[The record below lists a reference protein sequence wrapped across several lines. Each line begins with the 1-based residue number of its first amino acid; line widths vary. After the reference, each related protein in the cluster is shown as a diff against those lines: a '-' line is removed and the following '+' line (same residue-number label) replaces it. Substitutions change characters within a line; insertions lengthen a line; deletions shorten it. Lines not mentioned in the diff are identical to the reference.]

1 MSRNRSFKSFVIV
14 LLLAALAAA
23 QDVASFEK
31 RTTVKKLDNGLTV
44 VICERPEAPVFSF
57 FTHVD
62 AGSVQDPL
70 GQTGLAHMFEH
81 MAFKGTDKIG
91 TKDYAAEKVAL
102 EKVEQTYAA
111 YIAERDKPVGRDEKK
126 LKDLEKAW
134 KDAVA
139 EADKYVKPNEFPQ
152 IVEINGGE
160 DLNANTS
167 DDETNYFYSFPEN
180 RLELWAYL
188 ESERFLHPVMR
199 EFYKE
204 RNVVIEERRMR
215 VDSNP
220 IGRLLEQ
227 FTTAAFQAH
236 EYHRPTIG
244 WMSDLN
250 SFSATDAKKFFDEY
264 YIPSNMVVTV
274 VGDVKASE
282 TMPIIEKYFGRI
294 PSRPRPDERT
304 TTEPPQNAERRVVLQ
319 DMSQP
324 LYLEGYHRPDYRSPD
339 DAVYDAIAD
348 LMSSGRTSRLY
359 RALVRDKKI
368 AADSAGFTG
377 LPGNKY
383 PHLFAFYAFPLPG
396 HKPEEMADA
405 IHVEIEKLKNE
416 DISDEE
422 LKMIKTRAKANLDPQ
437 PGQQRRPGQQSGFI
451 PGALRRLAR
460 TVPLRWTASTKS
472 PKRTFAAWLIKLLF
486 QPIVQWELSKPSP
499 LLQQRTKKEER
510 NENSSPAHSPFD
522 SSCHQRG
529 SSASRCASDEL
540 AADSDSA
547 SARVS
552 SSGAEAHRTAEW
564 HGDLSS
570 GRPRTPGH
578 RWHRTHPRRLA
589 VRAREQSR
597 NAGYLRRSLAHRW
610 NQGANRGST
619 RRLP

>member
-1 MSRNRSFKSFVIV
+1 MSYKRFLKSFAIV
-14 LLLAALAAA
+14 LVLAVVTAA
-23 QDVASFEK
+23 QDLASFEK
-31 RTTVKKLDNGLTV
+31 RTTVKTLDNGLTV

-91 TKDYAAEKVAL
+91 TTDYAAEKVAL
-102 EKVEQTYAA
+102 EKVEQVYAA
-111 YIAERDKPVGRDEKK
+111 YITERDKPVGRDEQK
-126 LKDLEKAW
+126 LKELQKAW
-134 KDAVA
+134 MDAVA
-139 EADKYVKPNEFPQ
+139 EANKYVKPNEFPQ
-152 IVEINGGE
+152 IVENNGGE
-160 DLNANTS
+160 DLNANTA

-250 SFSATDAKKFFDEY
+250 TFSATDAKKFFDKY
-264 YIPSNMVVTV
+264 YIPSNMVVAV

-282 TMPIIEKYFGRI
+282 TMPVIEKYFGRI
-294 PSRPRPDERT
+294 PSRPKQDERT
-304 TTEPPQNAERRVVLQ
+304 TTEPPQNAERRVILQ

-324 LYLEGYHRPDYRSPD
+324 LYLEGYHRPDYRSPE

-348 LMSSGRTSRLY
+348 LMSNGRTSRLY

-396 HKPEEMADA
+396 HKPDEMADA

-422 LKMIKTRAKANLDPQ
+422 LKMIKTRAKANLIRGLGSNEGLANDLAIYQ
-437 PGQQRRPGQQSGFI
+437 ARYDDWRELFRSVDRIDKVSKADIRRVAKQTFVP
-451 PGALRRLAR
+451 ANR
-460 TVPLRWTASTKS
+460 TVGIIETKV
-472 PKRTFAAWLIKLLF
+472 AA
-486 QPIVQWELSKPSP
+486 PATD
-499 LLQQRTKKEER
+499 QQ
-510 NENSSPAHSPFD
+510 
-522 SSCHQRG
+522 G
-529 SSASRCASDEL
+529 
-540 AADSDSA
+540 
-547 SARVS
+547 
-552 SSGAEAHRTAEW
+552 GA
-564 HGDLSS
+564 
-570 GRPRTPGH
+570 
-578 RWHRTHPRRLA
+578 
-589 VRAREQSR
+589 Q
-597 NAGYLRRSLAHRW
+597 
-610 NQGANRGST
+610 
-619 RRLP
+619 

>member
-1 MSRNRSFKSFVIV
+1 MSRNRSLKSFVIV

-31 RTTVKKLDNGLTV
+31 RTTVKKLNNGLTV

-91 TKDYAAEKVAL
+91 TKDYAAEKVVL

-396 HKPEEMADA
+396 HKPDEMADA

-422 LKMIKTRAKANLDPQ
+422 LKMIKTRAKANLIRSLGSNEGLANNLALYQARYDDWRELFRSVDRIDKVTKADI
-437 PGQQRRPGQQSGFI
+437 RRVANQTFVPTN
-451 PGALRRLAR
+451 R
-460 TVPLRWTASTKS
+460 TVGIIETK
-472 PKRTFAAWLIKLLF
+472 PAA
-486 QPIVQWELSKPSP
+486 
-499 LLQQRTKKEER
+499 
-510 NENSSPAHSPFD
+510 PAAE
-522 SSCHQRG
+522 QKG
-529 SSASRCASDEL
+529 
-540 AADSDSA
+540 
-547 SARVS
+547 
-552 SSGAEAHRTAEW
+552 GA
-564 HGDLSS
+564 
-570 GRPRTPGH
+570 
-578 RWHRTHPRRLA
+578 
-589 VRAREQSR
+589 Q
-597 NAGYLRRSLAHRW
+597 
-610 NQGANRGST
+610 
-619 RRLP
+619 